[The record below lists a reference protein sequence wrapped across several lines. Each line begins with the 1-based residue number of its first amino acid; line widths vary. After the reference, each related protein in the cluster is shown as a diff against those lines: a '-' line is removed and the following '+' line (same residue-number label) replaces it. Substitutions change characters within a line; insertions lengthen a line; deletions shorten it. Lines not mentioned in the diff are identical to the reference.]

1 MAQKVIVTM
10 ADDLDGTEETETDKV
25 ETVHFALEKHVFK
38 IDLRKENRVKLEE
51 ALAPFI
57 ARAQPADPEY
67 RRAVAPVNG
76 GGRNGTPVQQAR
88 SRRNPRDRQRAA
100 EMRDWANTQPD
111 IPHVSE
117 RGRIPKDVVEKFEEY
132 EKLRSSL

>member
-38 IDLRKENRVKLEE
+38 IDLRKANRVKLEE

-57 ARAQPADPEY
+57 EHAQPADPEY
-67 RRAVAPVNG
+67 RRTVAPVTG
-76 GGRNGTPVQQAR
+76 SVQRTQPRRTPESRKR
-88 SRRNPRDRQRAA
+88 SA
-100 EMRDWANTQPD
+100 EIRDWAREQGLF
-111 IPHVSE
+111 VSE
-117 RGRIPKDVVEKFEEY
+117 RGRIGRGIEEKY
-132 EKLRSSL
+132 HDAHRTSL